1 MEVGSLRRSRR
12 GKKTKEPYFGTYHHS
27 TSTASKKIRFVV
39 RTMFADA
46 FASLPFGRYDE
57 LTILDVGCGL
67 GFLSCVSAEF
77 YKNARITGIDT
88 FKHTSIKRASLERAK
103 ENTRILGF
111 QDRIDFKKADVFGF
125 TPAEKF
131 DMIVSNLVLHN
142 LGKKRFEAYSRI
154 SSWAKAGSF
163 FVMGDLLFTSK
174 TDITQLTKEFR
185 MLRKI
190 MPKSGF
196 GQYTLLVMSKV
207 NPAKKKYRR
216 NAKKVGNSRK
226 IEQGT

>member
-12 GKKTKEPYFGTYHHS
+12 GKETKEPYFGIYHHS
-27 TSTASKKIRFVV
+27 TSTASKKIRLVV
-39 RTMFADA
+39 RTMFVDA
-46 FASLPFGRYDE
+46 FASLPFERYDE

-88 FKHTSIKRASLERAK
+88 FKHTSLKRSSLERAK
-103 ENTRILGF
+103 ENARILGF
-111 QDRIDFKKADVFGF
+111 QDRIDFKKGDVFGF

-163 FVMGDLLFTSK
+163 FVMGDLLFSSK
-174 TDITQLTKEFR
+174 TDIDQLTKAFKMWR
-185 MLRKI
+185 QIK
-190 MPKSGF
+190 PKSAF

-207 NPAKKKYRR
+207 NPAKKKYTR
-216 NAKKVGNSRK
+216 NAEKVGKSRK
-226 IEQGT
+226 IEHGT